1 MRHLLLL
8 FITACLVL
16 GCNSAGDNDKRN
28 LLQGAWTL
36 QQVDYPIG
44 HTETYGM
51 SGMSGESPLTRY
63 KDTLVFSKNACSV

>member
-44 HTETYGM
+44 YVRGQ
-51 SGMSGESPLTRY
+51 SP
-63 KDTLVFSKNACSV
+63 DTLFLSP